1 MSKPHGWKPSNSCL
15 MSGLIESLSPP
26 KEKFVI
32 SEGLS
37 LEKRGTQS
45 IPLLLTFK
53 FPLIKKVLSDWEKIK
68 P

>member
-1 MSKPHGWKPSNSCL
+1 MSKPQGWKPSNSYL
-15 MSGLIESLSPP
+15 MSGLIESLSPA

-32 SEGLS
+32 SDGLS
-37 LEKRGTQS
+37 LEKSGTQS

-53 FPLIKKVLSDWEKIK
+53 FPAKKKVLSDWEKIK

>member
-1 MSKPHGWKPSNSCL
+1 MSKPQGWKPSNSYL

-32 SEGLS
+32 SDGLS
-37 LEKRGTQS
+37 LEKSGTQS

-53 FPLIKKVLSDWEKIK
+53 FPAIKKVLSDWEKIK